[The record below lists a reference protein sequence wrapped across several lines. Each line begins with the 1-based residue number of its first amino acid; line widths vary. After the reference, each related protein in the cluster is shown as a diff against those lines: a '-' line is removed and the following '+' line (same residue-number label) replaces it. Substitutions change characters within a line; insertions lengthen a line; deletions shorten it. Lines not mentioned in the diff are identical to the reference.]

1 MNFLVLRIHLSPYQL
16 KHLVF
21 QWLVLLLSVIDM
33 SLAMETMV
41 YPLLLLLKV
50 AKVLHSLIKYGVVIL
65 QKNPA
70 ESESVRWEV
79 SH

>member
-1 MNFLVLRIHLSPYQL
+1 MNFLVLRIHLGPYQL

-41 YPLLLLLKV
+41 YPLLLLKV
-50 AKVLHSLIKYGVVIL
+50 AKVLHSLINGVVIL

>member
-1 MNFLVLRIHLSPYQL
+1 MKFLVLRIHLGPYQL

-41 YPLLLLLKV
+41 YPLLLLKV

>member
-1 MNFLVLRIHLSPYQL
+1 
-16 KHLVF
+16 
-21 QWLVLLLSVIDM
+21 
-33 SLAMETMV
+33 METMV
-41 YPLLLLLKV
+41 YPLLLLKV